1 MADIYNFDTRL
12 NDDASLE
19 SEVRTLRRELNRLK
33 SDNDSLKEKVSD
45 LTEKVYFH
53 EGARQALPFLMIV
66 CMLGAVFLSAQIIP
80 DIMNR

>member
-12 NDDASLE
+12 DDDASVL
-19 SEVRTLRRELNRLK
+19 SEVIALRRELNRLK
-33 SDNDSLKEKVSD
+33 ADNETLKEKVSD
-45 LTEKVYFH
+45 LTGKVYFH

-80 DIMNR
+80 DLINR